1 MRQSHRNVRRHG
13 GTAVLWGISF
23 LLVAFALLLM
33 TSCDNAKA
41 VAAMADFLQPKACP
55 ATPAGGKTLLP
66 EEPAADALPGQAAP
80 VPEVEL
86 QLQNPELPNGCEV
99 TSLAMVLTAAG
110 YPADK
115 VELCE
120 TCLPMVDFTYS
131 DDGQWR
137 YGPSPEEAFAG
148 IASSASGGWY
158 CFEQPILDAGNTWI
172 AANGGGAQ
180 MAQLSGLSQA
190 ELDALL
196 AGGTPVVA
204 WVTQGYQAPYRTST
218 FSWLLPSGE
227 EYVPYNNL
235 HCVTVADIYGDQ
247 YLVANPLQGWEMV
260 DRDEF
265 WSSFESMGCRAVTV
279 DLGQLDSAAAA
290 ETGTGEK

>member
-1 MRQSHRNVRRHG
+1 MKMLRTAGMLG
-13 GTAVLWGISF
+13 GS
-23 LLVAFALLLM
+23 LLAAGMM
-33 TSCDNAKA
+33 TGC
-41 VAAMADFLQPKACP
+41 L
-55 ATPAGGKTLLP
+55 TL
-66 EEPAADALPGQAAP
+66 PAAEMLLATAETAAASASVPAAESAAP
-80 VPEVEL
+80 TAQPTPSPTPEPRTFENVTL
-86 QLQNPELPNGCEV
+86 VMQTPELPNGCEV

>member
-99 TSLAMVLTAAG
+99 TSLAMVLSAQG

-115 VELCE
+115 VALAE
-120 TCLPMVDFTYS
+120 TSLPREEFWY
-131 DDGQWR
+131 DDTGMR
-137 YGPSPEEAFAG
+137 HGPDPDTAYAG
-148 IASSASGGWY
+148 DPASQTGGWY
-158 CFEQPILDAGNTWI
+158 CLEGPIVEAANDWI
-172 AANGGGAQ
+172 AANGGGASAYVLTG
-180 MAQLSGLSQA
+180 MTRDT
-190 ELDALL
+190 LDAL
-196 AGGTPVVA
+196 AQAGTPLAV
-204 WVTQGYQAPYRTST
+204 WVTREYAPVEYADY
-218 FSWLLPSGE
+218 FAWQLPDGSN
-227 EYVPYNNL
+227 YTPYNNL
-235 HCVTVADIYGDQ
+235 HCVVLAGEQDGMYRIAD
-247 YLVANPLQGWEMV
+247 PLNGWQQV
-260 DRDEF
+260 DPETF
-265 WSSFESMGCRAVTV
+265 WQSFSAMGCRAVAINP
-279 DLGQLDSAAAA
+279 D
-290 ETGTGEK
+290 